1 MVVRRRQTDNIATHR
16 DPCRSPRGTCTIDYP
31 YTFAGFGALTRCI
44 KVMTTG
50 CPSHTEWGLTYHHK
64 PNLRYRRRLSL
75 EALFAGLYLFYPR
88 YSTPRRSTTTFEP
101 TVTVIRR

>member
-44 KVMTTG
+44 KVMTTAH
-50 CPSHTEWGLTYHHK
+50 PI
-64 PNLRYRRRLSL
+64 PN
-75 EALFAGLYLFYPR
+75 GD
-88 YSTPRRSTTTFEP
+88 
-101 TVTVIRR
+101 